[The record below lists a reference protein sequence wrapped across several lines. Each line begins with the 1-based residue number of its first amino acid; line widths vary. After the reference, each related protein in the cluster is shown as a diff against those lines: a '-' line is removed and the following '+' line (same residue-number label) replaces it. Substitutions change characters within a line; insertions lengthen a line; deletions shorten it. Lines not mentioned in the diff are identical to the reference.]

1 MISRVD
7 IAQFIAMGG
16 VIGIGFF
23 RGSSKSLAIS
33 GPVGSLIAV
42 AVVGVVATAVMEG
55 IAEMIIRWPI
65 PNAMVEFVK
74 SFVDEDLGVA
84 IGIMYWY
91 IVHSCCFPSSSLTL
105 CS

>member
-1 MISRVD
+1 
-7 IAQFIAMGG
+7 
-16 VIGIGFF
+16 
-23 RGSSKSLAIS
+23 
-33 GPVGSLIAV
+33 VGALIAV

-91 IVHSCCFPSSSLTL
+91 IVPR
-105 CS
+105 